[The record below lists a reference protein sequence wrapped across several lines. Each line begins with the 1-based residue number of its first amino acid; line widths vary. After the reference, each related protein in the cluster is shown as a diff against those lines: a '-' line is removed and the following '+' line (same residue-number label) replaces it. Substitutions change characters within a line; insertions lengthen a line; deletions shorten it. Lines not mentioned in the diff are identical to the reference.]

1 MSHYAV
7 LSSCRLR
14 ATTSDLHSERATFC
28 FEFELQKINQE
39 EDKKLSL
46 IPVASLRAPRF
57 ETCSGWKTPAK
68 HSSVSSPAPNKTS
81 IACGA
86 RPTCAP
92 PLRCA
97 GPLGCH
103 GHPPLTCRRAP
114 RVRCGGGEGRRLSPR
129 PLRRSGWPPTGSRSQ
144 RAPSPS
150 LRDGGGQVRQVRGHA
165 ERVGAE
171 SRQTHMVPRA
181 QESASLN

>member
-1 MSHYAV
+1 M
-7 LSSCRLR
+7 
-14 ATTSDLHSERATFC
+14 
-28 FEFELQKINQE
+28 
-39 EDKKLSL
+39 SL

-81 IACGA
+81 IASGA

-97 GPLGCH
+97 GLLGCH
-103 GHPPLTCRRAP
+103 GHPPLTCRWAP

-129 PLRRSGWPPTGSRSQ
+129 PLRRSSWPLTGSRSQ
-144 RAPSPS
+144 RAPSPT
-150 LRDGGGQVRQVRGHA
+150 LRDGGGQVRGHA

-171 SRQTHMVPRA
+171 SRQTHMVPQA
-181 QESASLN
+181 QESASLNETLSAEQAPARSCSYWTPSTSHSSHPPPAKPHLGIVFQ